1 MKRERIP
8 FPNPLRSHIMI
19 ANQHACCICGK
30 SGVQIHH
37 INSDPT
43 DNRAANLAVL
53 CLPHHDKATIV
64 TGLSRK
70 LSASDIRK
78 YKRSW
83 ERQCHE
89 RVLRAARARTAFFMV
104 NYKNAE
110 RIRQVYDQL
119 SFAEQRQAY
128 DILVKEFQEEE
139 VARKKQHFDIS
150 LEPNT
155 RWGEI
160 TKRLLT
166 WLKSGDSQPEP
177 FLNIKGHIQDPLLPT
192 GAVWIE
198 KEIPLYDIWCQIMTR
213 AIIAVRTPYDLDDLM
228 KLEDPKAAK
237 LEGSLVAFEGSLKGK
252 ENTPESWER

>member
-1 MKRERIP
+1 
-8 FPNPLRSHIMI
+8 MI

-252 ENTPESWER
+252 VNPPESWER